1 MAPHA
6 GKRASLTVA
15 PGQCKPSG
23 ERFHSSRARPR
34 RRALP
39 TTDTELRLIASPAIT
54 RLSRRP
60 VNGYST
66 PAAIGTPS
74 AFCAEAQH
82 RFRFLLATVAADTGH
97 PPHTLTCAPLPREP
111 GARGRPHTR

>member
-15 PGQCKPSG
+15 PGQCKPFG

-39 TTDTELRLIASPAIT
+39 TTDTDLRLIASAAIIG
-54 RLSRRP
+54 LSSSP
-60 VNGYST
+60 GNGYRT
-66 PAAIGTPS
+66 PAAIGP
-74 AFCAEAQH
+74 
-82 RFRFLLATVAADTGH
+82 
-97 PPHTLTCAPLPREP
+97 PRELAAK
-111 GARGRPHTR
+111 ARQIGRAAGRDRAGPYVWMWGGPCA

>member
-39 TTDTELRLIASPAIT
+39 TTDTELRLIASAAIVG
-54 RLSRRP
+54 LSSRP

-66 PAAIGTPS
+66 PAAIGPPS
-74 AFCAEAQH
+74 ELRSEEHPSELQSLMRNSYAVFCLKNKTDHQC
-82 RFRFLLATVAADTGH
+82 TITS
-97 PPHTLTCAPLPREP
+97 
-111 GARGRPHTR
+111 

>member
-15 PGQCKPSG
+15 PGQCKPFG

-39 TTDTELRLIASPAIT
+39 TTDTELRLIASAAIIG
-54 RLSRRP
+54 LSSSP

-66 PAAIGTPS
+66 TAAIGTDRKS
-74 AFCAEAQH
+74 DVRGKSVSVRVDLGGRRILKKQKQ
-82 RFRFLLATVAADTGH
+82 TNK
-97 PPHTLTCAPLPREP
+97 HTTLK
-111 GARGRPHTR
+111 